1 MRARV
6 GFAAPPPLGPRAAAA
21 AAAASAPRRRLAG
34 AARRAGGGL
43 PPRRVGLPHHHP
55 RRGRHPRR
63 SPATA
68 SAAQP
73 SDVEPDTVPAV
84 DVAATKRSLLL
95 LAAATDRGYRATPAD
110 TAAALAL
117 IRALEAATPTPA
129 PTRALDLLCG
139 DWKLLY
145 TTARDVLSLAYLPL
159 SRVGDVYQNILPEGS
174 GVRAENVV
182 RLVAPAVPFFGPRAA
197 ESVVSL
203 RVRARCAVLTGSRLG
218 LTFERAELP
227 PPVLGGVDLGTRLG
241 GGGVLSVPLSL
252 GGGGDG
258 QTGWLDTT
266 YLDGELRVGR
276 APSVGGGETVFVL
289 WREGGYA

>member
-73 SDVEPDTVPAV
+73 SDVEPDTVPTV

-218 LTFERAELP
+218 LMFERAGAR
-227 PPVLGGVDLGTRLG
+227 GGVETAAARWPACPGPASQARERPAARKQKDAAETGLYRCSSCKHEPRGTREHAHY
-241 GGGVLSVPLSL
+241 SDNRS
-252 GGGGDG
+252 
-258 QTGWLDTT
+258 
-266 YLDGELRVGR
+266 
-276 APSVGGGETVFVL
+276 
-289 WREGGYA
+289 

>member
-1 MRARV
+1 MSV
-6 GFAAPPPLGPRAAAA
+6 GVGVAFAAPSPLGLRANAAAA
-21 AAAASAPRRRLAG
+21 LSPATHPQRLAR
-34 AARRAGGGL
+34 AVRRAGGGCL
-43 PPRRVGLPHHHP
+43 PPLPHHHHP
-55 RRGRHPRR
+55 RRQ
-63 SPATA
+63 SPSCPPTA

-73 SDVEPDTVPAV
+73 SDVEPDTFPQV
-84 DVAATKRSLLL
+84 DVGATKRSLLL

-110 TAAALAL
+110 TSAALAL
-117 IRALEAATPTPA
+117 IRALESTNPTPA
-129 PTRALDLLCG
+129 PTRSLDLLCG

-159 SRVGDVYQNILPEGS
+159 SRVGDVYQNILPDRA

-182 RLVAPAVPFFGPRAA
+182 RLIAPAVPFFGPRAA

-203 RVRARCAVLTGSRLG
+203 RVRARCEVQTGIRLG

-227 PPVLGGVDLGTRLG
+227 PPILGGVDLGARLG
-241 GGGVLSVPLSL
+241 GGVINVPLSL

-266 YLDGELRVGR
+266 YLDGELRIGR

-289 WREGGYA
+289 WREGGYV